1 MKRILS
7 RMLVLCLCL
16 CLSVASASAANVT
29 VLPEVEDD
37 YRWSVSMIPVG
48 DTLYMMTVS
57 GVQAQLHRWKM
68 DMPEAETIATEL
80 YAERYGSI
88 EELKKDI
95 PNLPDVKHADAE
107 HALSLI
113 FTDGETLYGFNGL
126 TNLVFAIDVT
136 ADGLRY
142 TDVATLPRERVTS
155 ISQAISVQRLGK
167 WVLWQEYDSE
177 SYHRSS
183 RVLAY
188 NLENGTVK
196 EAVLPRLA
204 EVTPYKDGLILAIC
218 KIDSA
223 DASYAVYSY
232 NPNTDEIA
240 LLGQLPIGIKLKNA
254 AYSAEMDLLVYQV
267 GTRVMGW
274 HPETGEEQLGFIPGR
289 NAQRIAVMQGHV
301 IYLEGGGEAISA
313 RGIERGYAPAHSLL
327 VMDSN
332 VSALGKAFSEKYPEV
347 PYYCEIP
354 ATANYEESLTREK
367 DAPDLLGIDSS
378 DYEKLIGKG
387 LLMDLSVYPEIKAYV
402 DVLYPPY
409 KELAM
414 EGDAIYG
421 VPVRAEA
428 YNGWFINKKV
438 MNDMGLKAE
447 DIPTSLT
454 ELCAFANK
462 WNNEFAEKYP
472 HYTLLN
478 NTTSYRESLL
488 NAIISCWQDY
498 CEFTGKPL
506 TYDDPIFREAM
517 AALDAASLDKLDA
530 ALKQTNPEIS
540 EYKQA
545 LIWTGCKTVGNWKTY
560 MEDFSD
566 RIFIPLTL
574 TPETPY
580 TCSVK
585 GVGLWVVNASTKNA
599 EYAAA
604 MVTEAINVMDDVH
617 AYVLRTDKTEPVL
630 DDSAEKTLAVER
642 EKLAALEAKLEE
654 SVNKAAIEKRI
665 EEQKTYIEDRVI
677 PSMYTIVPSALE
689 NYVKVIE
696 PATFISEAKE
706 ITSLEHAAKL
716 GCIERYLKG
725 TYTVDEFINR
735 MNELFAK

>member
-7 RMLVLCLCL
+7 RMLALCLCL

-29 VLPEVEDD
+29 VLPESGDDD

-57 GVQAQLHRWKM
+57 GVEAQLHRWKK
-68 DMPEAETIATEL
+68 DMPEAETIAAGLL
-80 YAERYGSI
+80 YAERYSSI
-88 EELKKDI
+88 EELKKAI
-95 PNLPDVKHADAE
+95 PNLPDGMHADTE

-142 TDVATLPRERVTS
+142 TDVAKLPRERVTS
-155 ISQAISVQRLGK
+155 TNRPISVQRLGK
-167 WVLWQEYDSE
+167 WVLWQEIERYD
-177 SYHRSS
+177 RFN

-196 EAVLPRLA
+196 QAVLPRLA
-204 EVTPYKDGLILAIC
+204 YVTPYKDGLLLAIC
-218 KIDSA
+218 YNNGD
-223 DASYAVYSY
+223 DASYDVYSY
-232 NPNTDEIA
+232 NPETDEIA
-240 LLGQLPIGIKLKNA
+240 LLGQLPKGIRLENA
-254 AYSAEMDLLVYQV
+254 AYSAEKDLLVYQV
-267 GTRVMGW
+267 ETRVLGW
-274 HPETGEEQLGFIPGR
+274 HPETGAEQLGFIPGGI
-289 NAQRIAVMQGHV
+289 AQEIAVLQDHV
-301 IYLEGGGEAISA
+301 IYSLGDEISA
-313 RGIERGYAPAHSLL
+313 RGIERGYAPVHSVL
-327 VMDSN
+327 VMNGNANDI
-332 VSALGKAFSEKYPEV
+332 GKAFSEKYPEV
-347 PYYCEIP
+347 PYYYETMG
-354 ATANYEESLTREK
+354 TADYETILTRGK
-367 DAPDLLGIDSS
+367 DAPDLLRMVSG
-378 DYEKLIGKG
+378 DYEKLMGNG
-387 LLMDLSVYPEIKAYV
+387 LLMDLSAYPEIKAYV

-438 MNDMGLKAE
+438 MNDMGLKPE

-478 NTTSYRESLL
+478 NTTSYRKSLL

-566 RIFIPLTL
+566 RIFIPMTL

-580 TCSVK
+580 TCSVTN
-585 GVGLWVVNASTKNA
+585 VGMWVVNASSQNA

-630 DDSAEKTLAVER
+630 DDSAEKTLADER

-696 PATFISEAKE
+696 PATFISDAEGITADEYAMKE
-706 ITSLEHAAKL
+706 

-725 TYTVDEFINR
+725 TYTVDEFISR
-735 MNELFAK
+735 MNELFVK

>member
-1 MKRILS
+1 MKRILF
-7 RMLVLCLCL
+7 RMLTLALCL
-16 CLSVASASAANVT
+16 CLSVASASAANVN
-29 VLPEVEDD
+29 VLLEGGDD
-37 YRWSVSMIPVG
+37 YRRSVSMIPVG

-57 GVQAQLHRWKM
+57 GVEAQLHRWEK
-68 DMPEAETIATEL
+68 DMPEAETVAAGML
-80 YAERYGSI
+80 YAERYRSI
-88 EELKKDI
+88 EELKKAI
-95 PNLPDVKHADAE
+95 PNLPDDKHADAE
-107 HALSLI
+107 HVLSLI
-113 FTDGETLYGFNGL
+113 FTDGETLYGFNGV

-136 ADGLRY
+136 AEGLRY

-155 ISQAISVQRLGK
+155 TNPAISVQRLGK
-167 WVLWQEYDSE
+167 WVLWQEIDSE
-177 SYHRSS
+177 SRSRSS

-204 EVTPYKDGLILAIC
+204 AVTPYKDGLLLAIC
-218 KIDSA
+218 KTDS
-223 DASYAVYSY
+223 DNASYAVYSY
-232 NPNTDEIA
+232 NPETDEIA
-240 LLGQLPIGIKLKNA
+240 LLGQLPNGIYLEKA

-267 GTRVMGW
+267 NTRVMGW
-274 HPETGEEQLGFIPGR
+274 HPETGAEQIGFIPGGI
-289 NAQRIAVMQGHV
+289 AQEIAVMQDHV
-301 IYLEGGGEAISA
+301 IYRQRDEIFA
-313 RGIERGYAPAHSLL
+313 RSIERGYAPAHSLL
-327 VMDSN
+327 VMNGN
-332 VSALGKAFSEKYPEV
+332 VNAIGKAFIEKYPEV
-347 PYYCEIP
+347 PYYYE
-354 ATANYEESLTREK
+354 ASDTADYEAFLTREK
-367 DAPDLLGIDSS
+367 DAPDLLSMVSG
-378 DYEKLIGKG
+378 DYEEMVEKG
-387 LLMDLSVYPEIKAYV
+387 LLMDLSAYPEIKAYV

-421 VPVRAEA
+421 VPVRADA
-428 YNGWFINKKV
+428 YNGWFINKEV
-438 MNDMGLKAE
+438 MNAMGLKAE

-454 ELCAFANK
+454 ELCAFATK

-478 NTTSYRESLL
+478 NTTSYRERLL
-488 NAIISCWQDY
+488 EAIMNSWKDY

-506 TYDDPIFREAM
+506 TYNDPIFREAM

-580 TCSVK
+580 TCSVTN
-585 GVGLWVVNASTKNA
+585 VGLWVVNAASPNA

-604 MVTEAINVMDDVH
+604 MVAEAIKAMDDVH

-630 DDSAEKTLAVER
+630 DDYAEKALAYEQ

-654 SVNKAAIEKRI
+654 SVNKATIEKRI
-665 EEQKTYIEDRVI
+665 EEQKTYMEDQVI

-689 NYVKVIE
+689 NYVKVIA
-696 PATFISEAKE
+696 PATLISDADATTED
-706 ITSLEHAAKL
+706 EHVMIE
-716 GCIERYLKG
+716 GCIQRYLKG
-725 TYTVDEFINR
+725 TYTVDEFISR
-735 MNELFAK
+735 MNELIAK